1 MKAEKT
7 RALASALPAAI
18 KTLFGCQSIERTVDR
33 RGFLRCLE
41 THQLFSSSKEQTAM
55 VLRYYTSRED
65 VDMSKVMV
73 LRHVSGGEESAY
85 LAPLP
90 TANLSSL
97 GLHLTQVAALLIRSK
112 TRAGFHSP
120 EGSRVQ
126 T

>member
-1 MKAEKT
+1 
-7 RALASALPAAI
+7 
-18 KTLFGCQSIERTVDR
+18 
-33 RGFLRCLE
+33 
-41 THQLFSSSKEQTAM
+41 M

>member
-55 VLRYYTSRED
+55 VLRCYMYGRD
-65 VDMSKVMV
+65 VGMSPVMA
-73 LRHVSGGEESAY
+73 LRQA
-85 LAPLP
+85 
-90 TANLSSL
+90 
-97 GLHLTQVAALLIRSK
+97 
-112 TRAGFHSP
+112 
-120 EGSRVQ
+120 
-126 T
+126 